1 VHGSSH
7 RLRLAVKFSAA
18 HRPIGNVG
26 RLQQRALGWR
36 VGRQIPRGGNEDMP
50 ALVAIAPLVKLP
62 HARLKHLVG
71 VKTGILTEQRVR
83 ERRNQ
88 RFGWVTEDEMA
99 GN

>member
-1 VHGSSH
+1 MS
-7 RLRLAVKFSAA
+7 AVCNNARWVGEWAA
-18 HRPIGNVG
+18 KYRAAAMRICRPWS
-26 RLQQRALGWR
+26 Q
-36 VGRQIPRGGNEDMP
+36 
-50 ALVAIAPLVKLP
+50 LP
-62 HARLKHLVG
+62 HARLKHLIG